1 MMDTKKIGFVDL
13 YLSEWH
19 ANNYPAWIEAAA
31 KKLGLSYELAYAYG
45 EKEISPVD
53 GRSGADWCKA
63 FGAEKC
69 ESIDELCE
77 KSDVIIVL
85 APSNPEVHLGYAKAV
100 LKHKKPTYID
110 KTFAPDYKT
119 AKEIYKIGEN
129 FGTPFFSSS
138 ALRYAAETEN
148 ARGARDVMITG
159 GGSNLPEYSVHMI
172 EMLVKTLGCG
182 AESARAEIVGSQ
194 THIFVSYADGRC
206 GAMVYAPDL
215 PFTLYAK
222 KENGAIYAPVTSD
235 FFPAL
240 IEDMLRF
247 FESGAIPFP
256 KEETLEIMKIRE
268 GALRAAEKP
277 GETVALSELG

>member
-53 GRSGADWCKA
+53 GRSGSDWCKA

-69 ESIDELCE
+69 ETIDELCE
-77 KSDVIIVL
+77 KSDVIIIL

-100 LKHKKPTYID
+100 LKHKKQTYID

-119 AKEIYKIGEN
+119 AKEIYKIGED

-138 ALRYAAETEN
+138 ALRYASELSDKC
-148 ARGARDVMITG
+148 GATDVALTG
-159 GGSNLPEYSVHMI
+159 GGSNFPEYSVHMI
-172 EMLVKTLGCG
+172 EMLVKALGCG

-194 THIFVSYADGRC
+194 THVFVSYEDGRC
-206 GAMVYAPDL
+206 ASMTYAPDL
-215 PFTLYAK
+215 PFTIYAK
-222 KENGAIYAPVTSD
+222 TERGASYAPITSD

-240 IEDMLRF
+240 IEDILRF

-268 GALRAAEKP
+268 GALRAAENP